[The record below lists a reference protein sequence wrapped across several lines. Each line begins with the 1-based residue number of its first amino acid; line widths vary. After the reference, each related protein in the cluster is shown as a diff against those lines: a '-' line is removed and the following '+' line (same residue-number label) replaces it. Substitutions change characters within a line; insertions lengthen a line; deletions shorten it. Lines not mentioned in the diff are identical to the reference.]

1 MATCSDII
9 KGAFRRSGMSR
20 DVDEVRP
27 REMDRGLQVLQD
39 VYMGLVASGA
49 FGRFNDV
56 LVTDDYD
63 AKEQDR
69 ILVNTTSSVTISYPQ
84 TVEEDSAEGGYR
96 PPLDGS
102 AIITTDVYSTD
113 IVVHV
118 YDATYAAWTPI
129 EGLALASYAP
139 LSSRYRAAL
148 EARLAVRLCEENGI
162 AVTPELRRQEGQGI
176 LALLSR
182 YDAPRRDLEATFY

>member
-69 ILVNTTSSVTISYPQ
+69 ILVNTEASVTISYPQ
-84 TVEEDSAEGGYR
+84 TVEDDSAEGGYR

-113 IVVHV
+113 IVAHV

-182 YDAPRRDLEATFY
+182 YDAPRRDLEANYF